1 MLTKYLYGFF
11 VLDRWCEVYL
21 LQVNSKYVSKVAAAV
36 LTSQRT
42 SLSLFL
48 FMFLFFTP
56 AQWSFLCLTD
66 SCFPGSFKLSQKL
79 FSEKPEES
87 HAAYFSLGG
96 VYMRKLAPARVSYRH
111 DFLISYRVY
120 MMTGLF
126 HI

>member
-56 AQWSFLCLTD
+56 AQWPFLCLTD
-66 SCFPGSFKLSQKL
+66 ACFPGSFKLSQKL

-87 HAAYFSLGG
+87 HAAYFSLEIKK
-96 VYMRKLAPARVSYRH
+96 VKENVNTVIY
-111 DFLISYRVY
+111 LIKS
-120 MMTGLF
+120 TPLF
-126 HI
+126 QSSLSSHHFEKQ